1 LRYLYRR
8 TEELLKQFSPD
19 TPNFLALRPFGAY
32 ILKRSW
38 TLTEVAGLDGGSE
51 FARVRR

>member
-8 TEELLKQFSPD
+8 TEELQKQFSPEV
-19 TPNFLALRPFGAY
+19 TNFLALEPFGAY
-32 ILKRSW
+32 ILKRLW
-38 TLTEVAGLDGGSE
+38 RLTEVAGLDGGSG